1 MLCAVMRAVDKYAKL
16 LRASVATAGNDH
28 RLGAHEAPPAIVSI
42 FLGDQLNDIIE
53 QLAAGGAKSSKAG
66 GQLKLGVSTLPQL
79 PKDST
84 DRNRTSPFAFTG
96 NKFEFRMVGSSQSTA
111 GPMFVLN
118 TIVADALKEIAD
130 ELEKSANVKTGVQK
144 ILQKIAKDHKK
155 VVYNGDNY
163 TEEWANEAAKRGLPN
178 IKSTVESIESIMD
191 AENVEL
197 FKTHKVLTKAELKAR
212 AEILLDAY
220 SMTINIEA
228 RTAVSI
234 AQRQIIPA
242 AIEYSGILARTI
254 KNIGKAGVD
263 SGSQKKMLEKVCGL
277 IDSLSSAAEC
287 LKNAACKAN
296 SIDNT
301 AKKAENY
308 RDVVK
313 PAMTL
318 VRKAA
323 DELETMVDAKI
334 WPMPTYAELLFV
346 K

>member
-1 MLCAVMRAVDKYAKL
+1 
-16 LRASVATAGNDH
+16 
-28 RLGAHEAPPAIVSI
+28 
-42 FLGDQLNDIIE
+42 
-53 QLAAGGAKSSKAG
+53 
-66 GQLKLGVSTLPQL
+66 
-79 PKDST
+79 
-84 DRNRTSPFAFTG
+84 
-96 NKFEFRMVGSSQSTA
+96 MVGSSQSTA

-118 TIVADALKEIAD
+118 TIVADTLKEIAD
-130 ELEKSANVKTGVQK
+130 ELEKSANVKTSVQK

-155 VVYNGDNY
+155 IVFNGDNY
-163 TEEWANEAAKRGLPN
+163 TEEWAKEAAKRGLPN
-178 IKSTVESIESIMD
+178 IKSTVESIETITD

-242 AIEYSGILARTI
+242 AIEYSGILAKTI
-254 KNIGKAGVD
+254 KNIGKAGVE
-263 SGSQKKMLEKVCGL
+263 SGSQKNMLEKVCGL
-277 IDSLSSAAEC
+277 IDSLSNATEC
-287 LKNAACKAN
+287 LKNAACQAN

-313 PAMTL
+313 PAMAL

-334 WPMPTYAELLFV
+334 WPLPTYAELLFV